1 VSKSSE
7 SEVTLPEPA
16 FITLGSNIDPH
27 QNLRRA
33 VQMIGQKFPI
43 QAVSRVYET
52 APIDATG
59 RVDAR
64 QAAFLNAAVLI
75 TTDKPPAEIK
85 FKILRF
91 LETMLWRVRTADKF
105 APRTI
110 DLDIALYGDRV
121 IESAGLTLPD
131 PDILTRAHVA
141 LPLADL
147 APDFRHP
154 VTGQTLAAIAASF
167 ETASGIAARDD
178 LALLP

>member
-1 VSKSSE
+1 MSE
-7 SEVTLPEPA
+7 PV

-27 QNLRRA
+27 KNLCRA

-43 QAVSRVYET
+43 RAASRVYET
-52 APIDATG
+52 APIDAAG
-59 RVDAR
+59 AVDPG
-64 QAAFLNAAVLI
+64 QPAFLNAAVLI
-75 TTDKPPAEIK
+75 TTDKPPDEIK

-91 LETMLWRVRTADKF
+91 LETMLGRVRTADKF

-121 IESAGLTLPD
+121 IEGPRLTLPD

-167 ETASGIAARDD
+167 ADAGGITVRDD
-178 LALLP
+178 LALPR